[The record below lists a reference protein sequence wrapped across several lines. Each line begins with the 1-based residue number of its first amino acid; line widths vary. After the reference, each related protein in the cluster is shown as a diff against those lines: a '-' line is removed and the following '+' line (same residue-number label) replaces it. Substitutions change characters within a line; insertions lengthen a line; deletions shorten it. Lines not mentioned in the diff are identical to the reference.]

1 MQYSGSSFVQ
11 PLTRLFSFLL
21 HPRADR
27 PTVAGFFPRA
37 ASLVTTTQD
46 LAQVRLYQPAFF
58 GIGRGLAALRW
69 IQGGQVHL
77 YILYI
82 ALTLLV
88 LLVWKLG

>member
-1 MQYSGSSFVQ
+1 MQYTGSSFAQ
-11 PLTRLFSFLL
+11 PLTRLLSFLL
-21 HPRADR
+21 HTRATR
-27 PTVAGFFPRA
+27 EANAEFFPRETF
-37 ASLVTTTQD
+37 LTTTTED
-46 LAQVRLYQPAFF
+46 LAQVRLYQPAFS